1 MRKALILTLSLLS
14 FASFSFAADAIS
26 MLKSFSQGVKSASGE
41 FTQEAATAAETSK
54 GSFAFSRPG
63 KFLWETKSPFHQ
75 KIVSDAK
82 TLWIYDAD
90 LSQVTV
96 RRLKGAIDAGP
107 ASLLFGGVD
116 PETQFDLK
124 LISEGDSLSWVRATP
139 KAKDAAVSLIDIGFN
154 PEGTPEKMRLTD
166 RFGEKTTY
174 TLENVE
180 IPSKAGDAIYSFK
193 VPAGVDVL
201 EDTSFE

>member
-1 MRKALILTLSLLS
+1 MKKTLILLLSLLS
-14 FASFSFAADAIS
+14 VAPLSYASDAIS
-26 MLKSFSQGVKSASGE
+26 MLKSFSQGVKSASGN
-41 FTQEAATAAETSK
+41 FTQQAASEAETSK
-54 GSFAFSRPG
+54 GAFAFSRPG
-63 KFLWETKSPFHQ
+63 KFLWETTSPFRQ

-124 LISEGDSLSWVRATP
+124 LISESDPLSWVRATP
-139 KAKDAAVSLIDIGFN
+139 KAKEAAVSLIDIGFN
-154 PEGTPEKMRLTD
+154 AEGVPQKMRLTD

-174 TLENVE
+174 TLENIEV
-180 IPSKAGDAIYSFK
+180 PSKAGEAIYSFK

-201 EDTSFE
+201 EDTSFQ

>member
-1 MRKALILTLSLLS
+1 MRKALILALSLLS
-14 FASFSFAADAIS
+14 LASASYAADAIS
-26 MLKSFSQGVKSASGE
+26 MLKSFSQEVKSASGN
-41 FTQEAATAAETSK
+41 FTQEGSSVAETSK
-54 GSFAFSRPG
+54 GTFAFSRPG
-63 KFLWETKSPFHQ
+63 KFLWETTAPFRQ

-96 RRLKGAIDAGP
+96 RRLQGALDAGP
-107 ASLLFGGVD
+107 ASLLFGGVN
-116 PETQFDLK
+116 PETQFNLE
-124 LISEGDSLSWVRATP
+124 LIQEDDSLLWVRATP

-154 PEGTPEKMRLTD
+154 ATGTPQRMRLTD

-180 IPSKAGDAIYSFK
+180 IPSQVGEKIYAFK
-193 VPAGVDVL
+193 IPEGADVL
-201 EDTSFE
+201 EDTSFQ

>member
-1 MRKALILTLSLLS
+1 MKKTLILLLSLLS
-14 FASFSFAADAIS
+14 VAPLSYASDAIS
-26 MLKSFSQGVKSASGE
+26 MLKSFSQGVKSASGN
-41 FTQEAATAAETSK
+41 FTQQAASEAETSK
-54 GSFAFSRPG
+54 GAFAFSRPG
-63 KFLWETKSPFHQ
+63 KFLWETISPFRQ

-124 LISEGDSLSWVRATP
+124 LISESDTLSWVRATP
-139 KAKDAAVSLIDIGFN
+139 KAKEAAVSLIDIGFN
-154 PEGTPEKMRLTD
+154 AEGVPQKMRLTD

-174 TLENVE
+174 TLENIEV
-180 IPSKAGDAIYSFK
+180 PSKAGEAIYSFK

-201 EDTSFE
+201 EDTSFQ

>member
-1 MRKALILTLSLLS
+1 MKKTLILLLSLLS
-14 FASFSFAADAIS
+14 VAPLSYASDAIS
-26 MLKSFSQGVKSASGE
+26 MLKSFSQGVKSASGN
-41 FTQEAATAAETSK
+41 FTQQAASEAETSK
-54 GSFAFSRPG
+54 GAFAFSRPG
-63 KFLWETKSPFHQ
+63 KFLWETTSPFRQ

-124 LISEGDSLSWVRATP
+124 LISESDTLSWVRATP
-139 KAKDAAVSLIDIGFN
+139 KAKEAAVSLIDIGFN
-154 PEGTPEKMRLTD
+154 AEGVPQKMRLTD

-174 TLENVE
+174 TLENIEV
-180 IPSKAGDAIYSFK
+180 PSKAGEAIYSFK

-201 EDTSFE
+201 EDTSFQ

>member
-1 MRKALILTLSLLS
+1 MKKTLILLLSLLS
-14 FASFSFAADAIS
+14 VAPLSYASDAIS
-26 MLKSFSQGVKSASGE
+26 MLKSFSQGVKSASGN
-41 FTQEAATAAETSK
+41 FTQQAASEAETSK
-54 GSFAFSRPG
+54 GAFAFSRPG
-63 KFLWETKSPFHQ
+63 KFLWETTSPFRQ

-124 LISEGDSLSWVRATP
+124 LISESDTLSWVRATP
-139 KAKDAAVSLIDIGFN
+139 KAKEAAVSLIDIGFN
-154 PEGTPEKMRLTD
+154 AEGVPQKMRLTD
-166 RFGEKTTY
+166 RFGEKTMY
-174 TLENVE
+174 TLENIEV
-180 IPSKAGDAIYSFK
+180 PSKAGDAIYSFK

-201 EDTSFE
+201 EDTSFQ